1 MSLPPRRVPLA
12 QVSCIFA
19 FSRTQLTP
27 TSIAPVIP
35 PSVRTRRHSHRH
47 SWLTAP
53 PGYVRPDLEPPPRPP
68 RPQSVVCESVSR
80 VSRSISIKRLSAE
93 QKSTPSTTDTRAFP
107 VPPATNPPWST
118 SPDIRLSFA
127 HDAPEATTLVSRKR
141 QSLPARRTL
150 AVYSSLSRRA
160 PPPPDT
166 PPPIDLDVDHA
177 FGSRPPSPPPP
188 ARVVFVVDDS
198 AAMADSWWR
207 VKTRIALEA
216 YLVSGAT
223 GVGVNVHFA
232 HSSKW
237 RFDLR
242 DDAGVTSALEFT
254 PRGEVPS
261 WDGIHATLRSLI
273 AQYTRAGVATLAVV
287 YITNTGGW
295 GWRAALTCLASIQRA
310 AGVAYD
316 LHKLLKR
323 NSALLGKDVKIG
335 ALNADSG
342 EMSLYTVK
350 GLA

>member
-1 MSLPPRRVPLA
+1 MAINVCEVIRPPPIRDAQAVLPCLSRPDEYPVPN
-12 QVSCIFA
+12 
-19 FSRTQLTP
+19 
-27 TSIAPVIP
+27 IAPVIP

-53 PGYVRPDLEPPPRPP
+53 AGYVRPDIEPPPRPA
-68 RPQSVVCESVSR
+68 VCESVAR
-80 VSRSISIKRLSAE
+80 VSRSISVKRLSAHSSE
-93 QKSTPSTTDTRAFP
+93 STPPPKETRAFP
-107 VPPATNPPWST
+107 VPPQANPPWST

-166 PPPIDLDVDHA
+166 PPPIDLDVDDA
-177 FGSRPPSPPPP
+177 FTARVESPPPP
-188 ARVVFVVDDS
+188 ARVVFIVDDS
-198 AAMADSWWR
+198 AGMADSWWR

-232 HSSKW
+232 LSSKW

-254 PRGEVPS
+254 PRGNAPS
-261 WDGIHATLRSLI
+261 WDRIHESFRSLI
-273 AQYTRAGVATLAVV
+273 AQYTRAGVATLSVV
-287 YITNTGGW
+287 YVTNS
-295 GWRAALTCLASIQRA
+295 ASMQRA
-310 AGVAYD
+310 TGVAYD
-316 LHKLLKR
+316 LHKLLKK
-323 NSALLGKDVKIG
+323 NVALLGKDVKIG
-335 ALNADSG
+335 ALNVDSG
-342 EMSLYTVK
+342 EMSLFTVK
-350 GLA
+350 RLL

>member
-1 MSLPPRRVPLA
+1 MAINVCEVIRPPPIRDAQAVLPCLSRPDEYPVPN
-12 QVSCIFA
+12 
-19 FSRTQLTP
+19 
-27 TSIAPVIP
+27 IAPVIP

-216 YLVSGAT
+216 YLVAGAT

-254 PRGEVPS
+254 PRGDVPS
-261 WDGIHATLRSLI
+261 WDGIHGSIRSLI
-273 AQYTRAGVATLAVV
+273 AQYTRAGVATLSVV
-287 YITNTGGW
+287 YVTNT
-295 GWRAALTCLASIQRA
+295 ASIQRA
-310 AGVAYD
+310 SGVAYD